1 MGNENTVKPVC
12 VTTHRQILDGAC
24 PWCDRWIG
32 DGEVSNAPA
41 DVSAVRWNWSAVERS
56 LRSDDPEERGLAL
69 WNQRENTSDAE
80 RILPL
85 LASAILDN
93 NSTVSSMAEDVCRQL
108 GRSLSTDQLAW
119 LERQRTVNGC
129 ELAARVMSLGR
140 CRPNEN
146 APDRAADIH
155 WLIRFH
161 PSSHTAGSPFAY
173 LNKRSNTSA
182 YETAKHL
189 WLHQCESENSKSP
202 QVLGNAAKFF
212 LVNEPHLAERLLRQA
227 QSLDPANPRW
237 NERLSHLYSLSARS
251 GPQDESIRLARRS
264 FIELEMAEQIR
275 SAHSLELE
283 DGDELR
289 KLLIQIHTLPRRA
302 RAAFDTGEFAVAT
315 KFAEECLALAASP
328 QLPDFFQ
335 NDGNA
340 IHHGHLV
347 LGRIALRH
355 GDVDRAKNHLIE
367 SGKTAGAPNLASF
380 GPNMS
385 LAAELLQRGEMGC
398 VLEYLQLCEEF
409 WSLGGETLAS
419 WRAEIMSDRM
429 PDFGAN
435 LVY

>member
-1 MGNENTVKPVC
+1 
-12 VTTHRQILDGAC
+12 
-24 PWCDRWIG
+24 
-32 DGEVSNAPA
+32 
-41 DVSAVRWNWSAVERS
+41 
-56 LRSDDPEERGLAL
+56 
-69 WNQRENTSDAE
+69 
-80 RILPL
+80 
-85 LASAILDN
+85 
-93 NSTVSSMAEDVCRQL
+93 MAEDVCRQL
-108 GRSLSTDQLAW
+108 GRSLSIDQIAW
-119 LERQRTVNGC
+119 LERQRTTNGC

-140 CRPNEN
+140 RRPNEN
-146 APDRAADIH
+146 ATDRAADIH

-173 LNKRSNTSA
+173 LNKRSHTSA
-182 YETAKHL
+182 YETAKQL
-189 WLHQCESENSKSP
+189 WLHQCESENGQSP
-202 QVLGNAAKFF
+202 QVLGNAAAFF
-212 LVNEPHLAERLLRQA
+212 QVNEPQLAERLLRQA
-227 QSLDPANPRW
+227 QSIDPANPQW

-251 GPQDESIRLARRS
+251 SPHDESNRLARRS

-275 SAHSLELE
+275 SVHSVELE

-289 KLLIQIHTLPRRA
+289 KLLIQIRTLPPRA
-302 RAAFDTGEFAVAT
+302 RAAFDAGEFAVAA

-385 LAAELLQRGEMGC
+385 LAAELLQRGERGC
-398 VLEYLQLCEEF
+398 VLEYLQLCKGF
-409 WSLGGETLAS
+409 WSLGGEKLAA

-435 LVY
+435 LDY